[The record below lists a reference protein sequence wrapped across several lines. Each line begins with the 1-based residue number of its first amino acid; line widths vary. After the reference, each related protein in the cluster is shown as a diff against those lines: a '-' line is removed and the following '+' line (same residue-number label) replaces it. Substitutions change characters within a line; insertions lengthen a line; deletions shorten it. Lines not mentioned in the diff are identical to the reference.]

1 MKFKWNKGLL
11 FPYLML
17 FGSFS
22 INVNTVQTENSNH
35 LVLVNNNN
43 TIENNIEKL
52 PARETQAG
60 SDVSFTEIQNAI
72 NYSFEANNVSDI
84 STNIHLNLLFL
95 TLSLFV
101 ICLTSSVLKE
111 NLHKI
116 NLNSILKLK
125 KHFNYLSYWDF
136 QSYFFNLN
144 NNKNKQRNIKN
155 LERNKINNI
164 SIQVSFIHHI
174 TSA

>member
-1 MKFKWNKGLL
+1 MKFKWKKGLL

-17 FGSFS
+17 IGSFS

-43 TIENNIEKL
+43 TIENKIEEL
-52 PARETQAG
+52 PASETQAG
-60 SDVSFTEIQNAI
+60 NDLSFNEIKNAL
-72 NYSFEANNVSDI
+72 YYAVEAKDEPEI
-84 STNIHLNLLFL
+84 STNIHLNVLLL

-111 NLHKI
+111 NFHKI

-136 QSYFFNLN
+136 QSYIFNLN
-144 NNKNKQRNIKN
+144 NHKDKQRNIKN
-155 LERNKINNI
+155 LEHNKINNL